1 MIWLLI
7 VLIIAGAILTIWAGS
22 EGRQRA
28 VYLFKPL
35 TTILILI
42 LALVHGEPTLYRTI
56 ITFGLFFSL
65 LGDIFLMLP
74 DDHFLMGLVSFLLAH
89 LAYIGAFGL
98 GAGWAVYALA
108 LPPFLLFGGA
118 VWYLL
123 SPRLGKMRLPAFVY
137 MLAILLMGWQ
147 AANQMLAT
155 GTTAALMA
163 LAGAL
168 LFLVSDSVLALNR
181 FRKAVPAAQVIIL
194 STYYAA
200 QMLIA
205 LST

>member
-1 MIWLLI
+1 
-7 VLIIAGAILTIWAGS
+7 
-22 EGRQRA
+22 
-28 VYLFKPL
+28 
-35 TTILILI
+35 
-42 LALVHGEPTLYRTI
+42 
-56 ITFGLFFSL
+56 
-65 LGDIFLMLP
+65 
-74 DDHFLMGLVSFLLAH
+74 
-89 LAYIGAFGL
+89 
-98 GAGWAVYALA
+98 
-108 LPPFLLFGGA
+108 
-118 VWYLL
+118 
-123 SPRLGKMRLPAFVY
+123 MRLPAFVY

>member
-108 LPPFLLFGGA
+108 LPPFLLFSSA
-118 VWYLL
+118 V
-123 SPRLGKMRLPAFVY
+123 
-137 MLAILLMGWQ
+137 
-147 AANQMLAT
+147 
-155 GTTAALMA
+155 
-163 LAGAL
+163 
-168 LFLVSDSVLALNR
+168 
-181 FRKAVPAAQVIIL
+181 
-194 STYYAA
+194 
-200 QMLIA
+200 
-205 LST
+205 